1 MFSKTQLF
9 IGGLTFVLVGIAL
22 GLVGPIIGNAFMAGS
37 GATLFALGL
46 GWLGLQRPTDV

>member
-22 GLVGPIIGNAFMAGS
+22 SIVGPLTGNAFMTGA
-37 GATLFALGL
+37 GATMFALGL
-46 GWLGLQRPTDV
+46 GWLGLQRPTDA